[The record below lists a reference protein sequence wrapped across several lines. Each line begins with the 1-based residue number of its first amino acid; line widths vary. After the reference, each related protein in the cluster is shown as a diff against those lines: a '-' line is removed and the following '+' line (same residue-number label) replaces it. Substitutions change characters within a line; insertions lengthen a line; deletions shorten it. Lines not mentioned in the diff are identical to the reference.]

1 MYSRNT
7 ATLRRLNILQR
18 ILTTNQAGLGVQ
30 RNLVRAFNVD
40 GKLTI
45 DDVTKEI
52 RPPKNPEYVPQKFR
66 KCFCVIKAFSYN
78 LVNIE
83 PIIKYHAWLRT
94 Q

>member
-18 ILTTNQAGLGVQ
+18 ILSTNPAGLSVQ
-30 RNLVRAFNVD
+30 RNLVRAYNVD

-52 RPPKNPEYVPQKFR
+52 RLPKNPEYVPQKFR
-66 KCFCVIKAFSYN
+66 KCFLNDKGYIKQIS
-78 LVNIE
+78 E
-83 PIIKYHAWLRT
+83 H
-94 Q
+94 

>member
-18 ILTTNQAGLGVQ
+18 ILATNQSGVGVQ

-66 KCFCVIKAFSYN
+66 KCFLYDKGYFVQIS
-78 LVNIE
+78 E
-83 PIIKYHAWLRT
+83 H
-94 Q
+94 